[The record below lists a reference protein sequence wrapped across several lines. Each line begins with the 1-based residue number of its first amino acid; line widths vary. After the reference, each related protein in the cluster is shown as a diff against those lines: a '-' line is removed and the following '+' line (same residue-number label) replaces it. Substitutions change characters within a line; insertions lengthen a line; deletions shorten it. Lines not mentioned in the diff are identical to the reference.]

1 MRAAAMLAAVVLMAT
16 ASSKPLALRID
27 VQRSS
32 LDLLDSLSIGLVVDN
47 VSGSSRTLQFPQ
59 PIEYVIEV
67 QDAGRTIWSSLPA
80 SPAPQ
85 ATFKPHDRNFAPGAT
100 PLVFYAWN
108 QVARGGWSP
117 TPGTYVLKARLLNAG
132 TQPMATARVRFV
144 APLAISAV
152 AALPPNELVTVAGR
166 LDDSRQTLGDGH
178 DSIRLT
184 RRIPSAP
191 VDTKIVVRGSSIA
204 QRDGSRDFA
213 VLRWAVLGPP
223 RE

>member
-1 MRAAAMLAAVVLMAT
+1 MLAALVLVAAT
-16 ASSKPLALRID
+16 SATPLTLRIH

-47 VSGSSRTLQFPQ
+47 GSGSSRMLQFPQ
-59 PIEYVIEV
+59 PIEYAIEV
-67 QDAGRTIWSSLPA
+67 QDGGRTIWSSLPP
-80 SPAPQ
+80 SPAPE
-85 ATFKPHDRNFAPGAT
+85 AAFKPHDRSFAPGST

-117 TPGTYVLKARLLNAG
+117 TAGTYVVKARLLDAG
-132 TQPMATARVRFV
+132 TQPTATTRVRFV

-152 AALPPNELVTVAGR
+152 AALPPNELVTVAGH
-166 LDDSRQTLGDGH
+166 LDGSRQVLGDAH
-178 DSIRLT
+178 DTIRLT

-191 VDTKIVVRGSSIA
+191 VDTEIVVRGSSIA
-204 QRDGSRDFA
+204 QRDGSREFA
-213 VLRWAVLGPP
+213 VLRWAVLGPA